1 MEHKTKIN
9 HQELNK
15 PATPLVSIIV
25 ITYNSAKYV
34 LETLESAK
42 VQTYLNIEVIVSD
55 DCSMDDTVSVCSK
68 WLEDNKGRFART
80 QVLTNEENTGIA
92 ENCNRGIKAG
102 KGNWIKLIAGDD
114 LLLPNCLC
122 DFIEV
127 AQKETDKY
135 IFFSNIKILKSNM
148 ISDLLID
155 SRLKRSENI
164 NIQTRLL
171 LRNIKP
177 SITSI
182 FFSKDFFIKTCGFNA
197 KYPMY
202 EDYPFLVTA
211 SLKGIKFCYL
221 DQFTAIYRDHPDSIM
236 SKLRNGITRTSFDRK
251 KFYKEVIYL
260 NQIKR
265 GMIIYFYRDFL
276 MNLFST
282 IDKNSLS
289 YKTVRV
295 LKVFDYFYLKRKLAF
310 FTSFIR

>member
-164 NIQTRLL
+164 NI
-171 LRNIKP
+171 
-177 SITSI
+177 
-182 FFSKDFFIKTCGFNA
+182 
-197 KYPMY
+197 
-202 EDYPFLVTA
+202 
-211 SLKGIKFCYL
+211 
-221 DQFTAIYRDHPDSIM
+221 
-236 SKLRNGITRTSFDRK
+236 
-251 KFYKEVIYL
+251 
-260 NQIKR
+260 
-265 GMIIYFYRDFL
+265 
-276 MNLFST
+276 
-282 IDKNSLS
+282 
-289 YKTVRV
+289 
-295 LKVFDYFYLKRKLAF
+295 
-310 FTSFIR
+310 